1 MTEVNRSWRL
11 AARPEGMIKDSDFTW
26 HEEPLP
32 AELGPGQ
39 ILVETLYLSVDP
51 TQRIWIER
59 DSYLPAVAIGEVV
72 RAGGVARVLRSSLP
86 DFSPGDLVYGM
97 TGWQTHAVIEPSIR
111 GPRKLPE
118 GVSPTMAVSLLGLTG
133 LTAYF
138 GLLDVGRPK
147 EGETVVVSGAAG
159 ATGNAAGQIAK
170 IKGCRVVGI
179 AGGPQKCAWIKDEL
193 GFDAAIDY
201 KSEDVHERL
210 GELCPNG
217 IDVYFDN
224 VGGPILEA
232 ALSHLAMRGRVVL
245 CGSIGDYNNAADPT
259 GPRNLMNLVMKRGR
273 MEGFLVSDYAA
284 RFGEAIGDL
293 ARWAAEGRIK
303 DRVDVVEG
311 LANAPA
317 ALRRL
322 FTGANTGKQ
331 LIKVAAG

>member
-1 MTEVNRSWRL
+1 MTEVNRCWRL
-11 AARPEGMIKDSDFTW
+11 AARPQGMIKDSDFTW
-26 HEEPLP
+26 HEEPVP
-32 AELGPGQ
+32 AELGKGQ

-51 TQRIWIER
+51 TQRIWMER
-59 DSYLPAVAIGEVV
+59 DSYMPAVAIGEVM
-72 RAGGVARVLRSSLP
+72 RAGGVGRVVRSNLP
-86 DFSPGDLVYGM
+86 GFSPGDLVYGM
-97 TGWQTHAVIEPSIR
+97 TGWQTHAVMEPSIR

-118 GVSPTMAVSLLGLTG
+118 GVPPTMAVSLLGLTG

-159 ATGNAAGQIAK
+159 ATGNAVGQIAK

-179 AGGPQKCAWIKDEL
+179 AGGPSKCAWIKDEL
-193 GFDAAIDY
+193 GFDATIDY
-201 KSEDVHERL
+201 KADDVYKRL

-224 VGGPILEA
+224 VGGSILEA
-232 ALSHLAMRGRVVL
+232 ALGHLAMRGRVVL
-245 CGSIGDYNNAADPT
+245 CGSIGDYNDAAAAT

-273 MEGFLVSDYAA
+273 MEGFLVTDYAA
-284 RFGEAIGDL
+284 RFGDAITDL

-331 LIKVAAG
+331 LVKVAG